1 MDCLKTIFPHKSA
14 FIIEQPKGIAD
25 GVNLSEVPWEQL
37 PEEFKT
43 SSNRLV
49 SSIKKS
55 VSHKLVCGKAINGNM
70 LLALSLEYAEILSAP
85 NQGNLSLPGNNKS
98 SMIGNLQT
106 LFTAFSRVSEEEM
119 VRIFDLVYTKFQ
131 SEISDQVNEE
141 TLPLS

>member
-1 MDCLKTIFPHKSA
+1 
-14 FIIEQPKGIAD
+14 
-25 GVNLSEVPWEQL
+25 
-37 PEEFKT
+37 
-43 SSNRLV
+43 
-49 SSIKKS
+49 
-55 VSHKLVCGKAINGNM
+55 M

-85 NQGNLSLPGNNKS
+85 NQANLALPGTNKS